1 MNPLHA
7 AGGRAV
13 KNDGVTAKSMLE
25 ENCLTHKSVKP
36 PIAAAGMTAACGPS
50 NELQEYVD
58 KAATQLAVTPA
69 KAVAGIFEIEDNPI

>member
-1 MNPLHA
+1 
-7 AGGRAV
+7 
-13 KNDGVTAKSMLE
+13 
-25 ENCLTHKSVKP
+25 
-36 PIAAAGMTAACGPS
+36 MTAACGPS